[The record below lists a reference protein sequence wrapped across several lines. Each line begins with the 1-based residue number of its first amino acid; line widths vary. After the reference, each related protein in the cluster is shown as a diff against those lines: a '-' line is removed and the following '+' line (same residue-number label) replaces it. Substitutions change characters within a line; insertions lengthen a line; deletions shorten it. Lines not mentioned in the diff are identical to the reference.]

1 MSRISSLY
9 DAYLRK
15 APRQSRS
22 RSVVEAIL
30 GAASERLS
38 RGGEE
43 EDVTLQEV
51 ADRAGV
57 GIGSLYDYFR
67 DRRSILS
74 ALAAKVTEDNLRAF
88 EAVLAST
95 HDLSLED
102 GIGKIVDFC
111 FATYTANKRVPRAV
125 LKIAHSIGLMPT
137 LAESQ
142 TVFAESLAAALRKR
156 TDVAARDLE
165 LTAWTITQAMMGVMN
180 TLVWQDSPPHSE
192 ATLRRELIAL
202 FARHLRG

>member
-74 ALAAKVTEDNLRAF
+74 ALA
-88 EAVLAST
+88 
-95 HDLSLED
+95 
-102 GIGKIVDFC
+102 
-111 FATYTANKRVPRAV
+111 
-125 LKIAHSIGLMPT
+125 
-137 LAESQ
+137 
-142 TVFAESLAAALRKR
+142 
-156 TDVAARDLE
+156 
-165 LTAWTITQAMMGVMN
+165 
-180 TLVWQDSPPHSE
+180 
-192 ATLRRELIAL
+192 
-202 FARHLRG
+202 